1 MATVFQISDTHLRAE
16 PHTPHKRGPRTMD
29 PDDSLEASLG
39 ALEGVRP
46 DLVLLTGDLTD
57 DGSVPA
63 LRRLRDRVEQLGAP
77 MLAVAGNHDDPANV
91 GDVFG
96 QSGVVEVGAWRVV
109 GVETFV
115 KRRNHGLVDVEA
127 VVHTLDALDRR
138 PTIVAM
144 HHGPRSP
151 STHRWFRLIGDDLLV
166 DALSQRPHV
175 RAIVSGH
182 LHEVFRYHENGLE
195 LCGAP
200 SSWYAIEHTG
210 DSYEL
215 VVDGLV
221 GAQVLT
227 LGDDGSFACQPVARS
242 LGC

>member
-1 MATVFQISDTHLRAE
+1 
-16 PHTPHKRGPRTMD
+16 MD
-29 PDDSLEASLG
+29 PDTSLEATL
-39 ALEGVRP
+39 AAVADVRP
-46 DLVLLTGDLTD
+46 DLVALTGDLSD
-57 DGSVPA
+57 DGSVAA
-63 LRRLRDRVEQLGAP
+63 LQRLRDLIAEVGAP
-77 MLAVAGNHDDPANV
+77 MLALAGNHDDPVNV
-91 GDVFG
+91 SEVFG
-96 QSGVVEVGAWRVV
+96 SRRTAEVGSWRVV

-115 KRRNHGLVDVEA
+115 KRRNHGAVDVVA
-127 VVHTLDALDRR
+127 LTALLDGLDQR
-138 PTIVAM
+138 PTLVAM

-151 STHRWFRLIGDDLLV
+151 STHRWFRLLGGEALLE
-166 DALSQRPHV
+166 ALAQRPHV

-200 SSWYAIEHTG
+200 SSWYAIEHVG

-215 VVDGLV
+215 APDGLV
-221 GAQVLT
+221 GAQVIT